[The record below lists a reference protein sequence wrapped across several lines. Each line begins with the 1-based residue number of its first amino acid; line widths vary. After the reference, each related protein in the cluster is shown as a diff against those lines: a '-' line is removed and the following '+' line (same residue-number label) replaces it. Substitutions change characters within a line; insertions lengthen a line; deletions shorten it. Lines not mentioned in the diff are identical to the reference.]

1 MKDDT
6 LIDARGLGA
15 ALQRFADERDWNRHH
30 TPRNLMLAL
39 VGEVGELAEI
49 FQWLDDDAAARL
61 RDDPARF
68 AHLREEI
75 ADVLFYL
82 TRLAMVTGVD
92 LDEAARDK
100 LAKNAIKYPAP

>member
-1 MKDDT
+1 MTQDK
-6 LIDARGLGA
+6 LIDVGGLTA

-30 TPRNLMLAL
+30 SPRNLLLAL

-61 RDDPARF
+61 RDDPAKF
-68 AHLREEI
+68 THLQEEI
-75 ADVLFYL
+75 ADVLLYL

-92 LDEAARDK
+92 LDEAVRDK
-100 LAKNAIKYPAP
+100 MVKNAIKYPVA